1 MTWALYSK
9 ESNCPKI
16 NLNIQ
21 LCQGWNRCIG
31 ICLVYEPDKQ
41 KPDNTVNALI
51 FYADIQIIDGTM
63 NLWKEKG
70 DQILMDAKYID
81 SLHYYK
87 SRSKF
92 CCLIMASLTRFS
104 MLANDFTWLSM
115 QYIVCLFLSV
125 NLRFHV
131 KLDKRWSWAAQ
142 YCTATN
148 ERQVAAGDF
157 FRPPQCRFVGGQH
170 WRGNGA

>member
-1 MTWALYSK
+1 M
-9 ESNCPKI
+9 
-16 NLNIQ
+16 
-21 LCQGWNRCIG
+21 
-31 ICLVYEPDKQ
+31 VYEPDKQ

-87 SRSKF
+87 SISLF
-92 CCLIMASLTRFS
+92 CCLIRISLTRFS

-131 KLDKRWSWAAQ
+131 KLDKR
-142 YCTATN
+142 
-148 ERQVAAGDF
+148 
-157 FRPPQCRFVGGQH
+157 
-170 WRGNGA
+170 

>member
-1 MTWALYSK
+1 
-9 ESNCPKI
+9 
-16 NLNIQ
+16 
-21 LCQGWNRCIG
+21 
-31 ICLVYEPDKQ
+31 
-41 KPDNTVNALI
+41 
-51 FYADIQIIDGTM
+51 M

-87 SRSKF
+87 SRSLF
-92 CCLIMASLTRFS
+92 CCLIRVSLTRFS

-115 QYIVCLFLSV
+115 QYSVCLFLSV

-157 FRPPQCRFVGGQH
+157 FRPPQCRFVGGATLARKWSLALAVALTGDSTCQTALCSGE
-170 WRGNGA
+170 RKKSQAFTSLLEEDKKNSGCKIL